1 MGCLKIAGKASVEV
15 DPRRTAIDSG
25 SAQAQAWVLVC
36 TRCRL
41 RSHHGPLRG
50 HGGVTR
56 PLGHPAVTAPQAT
69 IGWYVLAAIAEIA
82 GCFAFWA
89 VLRLERSPSW
99 LTVGV
104 LSLIVFA
111 YALTRVEA
119 EAAGRAFAAYGGIYI
134 VASLVWLKVIEGVAP
149 DRWDI
154 LGGLICLGGAA
165 LILWGPGR
173 G

>member
-1 MGCLKIAGKASVEV
+1 
-15 DPRRTAIDSG
+15 
-25 SAQAQAWVLVC
+25 
-36 TRCRL
+36 
-41 RSHHGPLRG
+41 
-50 HGGVTR
+50 
-56 PLGHPAVTAPQAT
+56 VTAPLST
-69 IGWYVLAAIAEIA
+69 IAWYILAAIAEIA

-89 VLRLERSPSW
+89 VLRLDRSPVW
-99 LTVGV
+99 LAAGI

-119 EAAGRAFAAYGGIYI
+119 EVAGRAFAAYGGIYI
-134 VASLVWLKVIEGVAP
+134 VTSLVWLKVVEGVAP

-154 LGGLICLGGAA
+154 LGGLICLAGAG